1 VNGGTGQARAYQPAL
16 DGVRGVAV
24 ALVLLFHG
32 GFAWMSG
39 GYVGVSVFFT
49 LSGFLITGLLL
60 AEHDRTGRVS
70 VRAFY
75 GRRVRRLM
83 PASLFCLAAVAVLA
97 AFGRFGGLPH
107 LRRDL
112 LAALLQ
118 VANWNAL
125 AGGTSYA
132 DLIARNA
139 GSLGPVD
146 HFWSLSVEEQFYWI
160 WPLVCAWLFARA
172 RRPHVRRNA
181 LVGLAVGAVTLA
193 PLVAHVWGPD
203 AAYWAT
209 PARLGEIL
217 VGAALAA
224 VLHARTP
231 AGRALPWLGL
241 AGAAVV
247 LWAAVTWPA
256 DRGPAYGGWLGVFA
270 LASAALIL
278 GLQVPGPLRTA
289 FSAGPVVHLGRISYG
304 VYLYHWPVY
313 ALLTA
318 TQVGLHGWSLFLVR
332 LAVTLLVAECSFRLL
347 EQPVRRGAGAPARQA
362 RNAVVAMVAVA
373 ALAMVVVPPPAPVFS
388 GSTDVPATFAPQ
400 RITTA
405 PATTVSS
412 PVLVTSVPATSSS
425 VAAAGLIPL
434 TTVPLTTVPL
444 TTVPLTTV
452 ASTTSTLPAVPRKVL
467 LLGDSTGVALAEGL
481 YRWAGGHVAQVQV
494 ASLARLG
501 CGLVRRSAMFGDGGD
516 RFRANCDH
524 AFDVEL
530 PALLRG
536 GVPDVVTVMV
546 TLPDVV
552 DRTWST
558 GEGPL
563 RPSDARYTARMH
575 ADYDT
580 LTDQL
585 VAAGVRTIVWV
596 VPPPPSDRWPQA
608 KVKPI
613 RTEDW
618 AVFIG
623 TIRREAVRHPDA
635 VRLAPLDE
643 WMAKNEPPD
652 GSMRP
657 DGLHLAP
664 DAAFTVTE
672 RFLAPLLIS
681 RGT

>member
-1 VNGGTGQARAYQPAL
+1 MSGGTGHAREYQPAL

-24 ALVLLFHG
+24 ALVLVFHG
-32 GFAWMSG
+32 GFSWLTG

-60 AEHDRTGRVS
+60 TEHGTTGRVS
-70 VRAFY
+70 LRGFY

-83 PASLFCLAAVAVLA
+83 PASLFCLAAIAVLA

-112 LAALLQ
+112 LAALFQ

-125 AGGTSYA
+125 AGGRSYA

-160 WPLVCAWLFARA
+160 WPIVCAWLFARA
-172 RRPHVRRNA
+172 RRPHTVRNA
-181 LVGLAVGAVTLA
+181 LVGMAVAAVAVA
-193 PLVAHVWGPD
+193 PFVAHVWGPD

-224 VLHARTP
+224 VLHGRRAG
-231 AGRALPWLGL
+231 GRALPWLGL
-241 AGAAVV
+241 AGLGVV
-247 LWAAVTWPA
+247 AWAAVTWPA

-278 GLQVPGPLRTA
+278 GLQVPGPLCAA
-289 FSAGPVVHLGRISYG
+289 FSIGPLVHLGRISYG
-304 VYLYHWPVY
+304 VYLYHWPVF
-313 ALLTA
+313 ALLTP
-318 TQVGLHGWSLFLVR
+318 TQVGLHGGWLFLVR
-332 LAVTLLVAECSFRLL
+332 LAVTLVVAEASFWFL
-347 EQPVRRGAGAPARQA
+347 EQPVRRGAGAPARLG
-362 RNAVVAMVAVA
+362 RNAAAAMVAVA
-373 ALAMVVVPPPAPVFS
+373 ALAMLVVPAPAPVFS
-388 GSTDVPATFAPQ
+388 GSVDVPATFAPS
-400 RITTA
+400 TT
-405 PATTVSS
+405 ATTVA
-412 PVLVTSVPATSSS
+412 PTS
-425 VAAAGLIPL
+425 VAAADPL
-434 TTVPLTTVPL
+434 PPTTVPPTTAAPPTVP
-444 TTVPLTTV
+444 
-452 ASTTSTLPAVPRKVL
+452 PRLQRVL
-467 LLGDSTGVALAEGL
+467 LLGDSTGVALADGL
-481 YRWAGGHVAQVQV
+481 YRWAGAHPTQLQV

-501 CGLVRRSAMFGDGGD
+501 CGLVRGSAMFGDGGD

-530 PALLRG
+530 PALLRS
-536 GVPDVVTVMV
+536 GVPDLVTVMV

-558 GEGPL
+558 AEGPL
-563 RPSDARYTARMH
+563 HPSDPRYTSRMR
-575 ADYDT
+575 ADYDR

-585 VAAGVRTIVWV
+585 LAAGVGTIVWV
-596 VPPPPSDRWPQA
+596 VPPPPGDRWPQS

-613 RTEDW
+613 PPQDW
-618 AVFIG
+618 AAFIA
-623 TIRREAVRHPDA
+623 TIRREAVRHPEA
-635 VRLAPLDE
+635 VRLAHLDR
-643 WMAKNEPPD
+643 WMAAHEPTD

-664 DAAFTVTE
+664 EAAFVVTD
-672 RFLAPLLIS
+672 RFLAPLLTA